1 MLHEAGGDV
10 AGLKFRIVHDLQME
24 RNRRLDAFNYHRLS
38 ARFMRAIA
46 RSRVRAWVMTF
57 AIIES

>member
-1 MLHEAGGDV
+1 MIFKCSG
-10 AGLKFRIVHDLQME
+10 IVVLMPSITI
-24 RNRRLDAFNYHRLS
+24 ASS

-46 RSRVRAWVMTF
+46 RSRVRAWVITL